1 MRPLAEWEYANPG
14 TVHDPGWFRRD
25 VLLRL
30 ASVKFSEI
38 VEAAGLLEGV
48 ASDIKR
54 GKWTPNVS
62 TWPALVGVLGTA
74 GALVGNGGG
83 YRFYPGARSAADH
96 CDRLA
101 HPSRDSRH
109 RSHPLGSFLKDGVL

>member
-54 GKWTPNVS
+54 GKWTPYVS

-74 GALVGNGGG
+74 GALVGTVSIL
-83 YRFYPGARSAADH
+83 ALAALPIIVIVWRILPETRGIGLIH
-96 CDRLA
+96 SG
-101 HPSRDSRH
+101 PS
-109 RSHPLGSFLKDGVL
+109 